1 MRLDE
6 YETQAGLTPID
17 QARGWSEGDVPLEQ
31 RGVSLAWLVRI
42 PD

>member
-6 YETQAGLTPID
+6 CETLAGLTPID
-17 QARGWSEGDVPLEQ
+17 QARGWSEGGVPLEQ